1 MPYNPDDL
9 SLSDPTSVEWAV
21 AWARFLL
28 GDRTEPEQWTDA
40 ELQAMLAS
48 TAFQHNGT
56 AYHRPHHAAAALLE
70 SDPTRPLSESLM
82 SASVQHRDPL
92 STARSIRRQATWVDD
107 LIQAA
112 TGVRPAGRSTL
123 EVTW

>member
-9 SLSDPTSVEWAV
+9 SGSDPTKLTWAI

-28 GDRTEPEQWTDA
+28 GDRTDPEQWSDT
-40 ELQAMLAS
+40 ELEAVLIS
-48 TAFQHNGT
+48 TAFRHEGT
-56 AYHRPHHAAAALLE
+56 AYHRPHHAAASLLE
-70 SDPTRPLSESLM
+70 ADPNRPLSESLM

-92 STARSIRRQATWVDD
+92 STARSIRRQSAWVDD
-107 LIQAA
+107 LIEAA
-112 TGVRPAGRSTL
+112 TGIRPASGRTL